1 MYIIKLMLDIT
12 MNEKN
17 TPKTMY
23 RYRFNT
29 RGLRDE
35 KSNDFVLL
43 SDCELLFREEF
54 ELIDE
59 TLIDMGLRS
68 FYTWSPFRLLWLDI
82 DSMPGNG
89 A

>member
-1 MYIIKLMLDIT
+1 MLDIT
-12 MNEKN
+12 MNERN
-17 TPKTMY
+17 TPKTIY
-23 RYRFNT
+23 RYRFST

-82 DSMPGNG
+82 DCMPGNG
-89 A
+89 G